1 MKIIRLKSAA
11 AAAMACALVAT
22 AADAEP
28 VNAELLAAV
37 KALTSQ
43 LADLKEEV
51 RLTRQEAAKARAEAR
66 GLRAPAGVPR
76 PAAYA
81 GSGSAAPVP
90 SAGRGDNLK
99 AEPDWSGPYAG
110 LAIGGVAPQI
120 SSRGSFGNTSRSG
133 AFPPPPFNS
142 FLESTTVGETV
153 GRARDAVGGAL
164 TASVGYNF
172 AVGSWGGAGLQA
184 EGSWLDVRAD
194 QNTRT
199 DQTGRSVTLVA
210 GCPASICF
218 FPTPPSVSVSAFTSS
233 NTFRTQVEPTWLMS
247 ALLRGGAL
255 ITPSTLFYA
264 VAGLSYTKF
273 DTGFSASGD
282 STGSPAATL
291 GIGIESRISER
302 WAVNVDYRFHQ
313 LQGAPIRD
321 ENRTSSSN
329 MAVLPTPSAPFEQ
342 SNVSISKSKLRGDIQ
357 TFRVGVTRAFD

>member
-142 FLESTTVGETV
+142 FLEFHHRRRDRRASARRR
-153 GRARDAVGGAL
+153 GRRPDSIGGLQLRGRILGGCRAAGRGIMARRSRGPEHPHGPDGAQRHTCCRVPRLNLLLSDAAFGLRFSVHVKQHVPHAGGADM
-164 TASVGYNF
+164 A
-172 AVGSWGGAGLQA
+172 
-184 EGSWLDVRAD
+184 DVRPAPRRRAD
-194 QNTRT
+194 H
-199 DQTGRSVTLVA
+199 A
-210 GCPASICF
+210 
-218 FPTPPSVSVSAFTSS
+218 
-233 NTFRTQVEPTWLMS
+233 E
-247 ALLRGGAL
+247 
-255 ITPSTLFYA
+255 
-264 VAGLSYTKF
+264 
-273 DTGFSASGD
+273 
-282 STGSPAATL
+282 
-291 GIGIESRISER
+291 
-302 WAVNVDYRFHQ
+302 H
-313 LQGAPIRD
+313 
-321 ENRTSSSN
+321 
-329 MAVLPTPSAPFEQ
+329 AVLCRRRPELHQ
-342 SNVSISKSKLRGDIQ
+342 VRHRL
-357 TFRVGVTRAFD
+357 FRQRRQYRLAGRDLGHRN

>member
-142 FLESTTVGETV
+142 FLESTTVGATV

-172 AVGSWGGAGLQA
+172 AVGSWGVPGCRPRDH
-184 EGSWLDVRAD
+184 GSTFAR
-194 QNTRT
+194 TRT
-199 DQTGRSVTLVA
+199 
-210 GCPASICF
+210 PA
-218 FPTPPSVSVSAFTSS
+218 
-233 NTFRTQVEPTWLMS
+233 RTRRGAAS
-247 ALLRGGAL
+247 HLL
-255 ITPSTLFYA
+255 P
-264 VAGLSYTKF
+264 
-273 DTGFSASGD
+273 
-282 STGSPAATL
+282 
-291 GIGIESRISER
+291 
-302 WAVNVDYRFHQ
+302 
-313 LQGAPIRD
+313 GAPPQFASFR
-321 ENRTSSSN
+321 RRLRSPFQRSRQATR
-329 MAVLPTPSAPFEQ
+329 SARRW
-342 SNVSISKSKLRGDIQ
+342 SRHG
-357 TFRVGVTRAFD
+357 

>member
-1 MKIIRLKSAA
+1 M
-11 AAAMACALVAT
+11 T
-22 AADAEP
+22 AAREHPSCGKGGCHEDHPAEERRRSGNGLRLGRNGGRRRT

-142 FLESTTVGETV
+142 FLESTTVGATV

-291 GIGIESRISER
+291 GI
-302 WAVNVDYRFHQ
+302 V
-313 LQGAPIRD
+313 
-321 ENRTSSSN
+321 
-329 MAVLPTPSAPFEQ
+329 PSAGRSTSTTNSTNSRE
-342 SNVSISKSKLRGDIQ
+342 LR
-357 TFRVGVTRAFD
+357 FVTKIAPARATWQYSRLHRHPSSRAT